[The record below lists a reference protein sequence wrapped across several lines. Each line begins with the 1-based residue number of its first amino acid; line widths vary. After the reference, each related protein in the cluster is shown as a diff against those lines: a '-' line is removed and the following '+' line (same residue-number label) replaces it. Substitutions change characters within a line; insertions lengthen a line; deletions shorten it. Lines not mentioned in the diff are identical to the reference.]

1 VAEPAPPLQQRH
13 PPSDGGAR
21 PGPGRRP
28 DVADDA
34 AEEGLEEQV
43 EVGPR
48 RSGGHGVGE
57 GEGEHAALTPEPD
70 ETFPH
75 LRRTLPGMTD
85 RLVVIGGDA
94 AGMSAAMQV
103 RRRQPDRE
111 IVVLEKGRWTSYSA
125 CGIPYLVGGSVED
138 IDDLVARSPET
149 FRAAHDI
156 DVRLGHEARAID
168 LDAREVEAW
177 DAEAGASVRVAFDTL
192 HVATGARPLRP
203 DLPGV
208 DHPMVHGVQTLDDAA
223 RLEAEVHGRD
233 GLRVVVVGGGYIGL
247 EMAEA
252 FVQRGLDV
260 TIVEAG
266 AQVMPSLDADV
277 AAPLV
282 GALEGLGIDV
292 RLGTALEA
300 VEDGAVV
307 AGGEHLPADLVVL
320 GLGVVPN
327 AGVAADAGLA
337 VGVKGAIR
345 VDRRQ
350 RTSADG
356 VWAAGDCCESRHM
369 VAGVPVHIALGTVA
383 NKQGRVAGI
392 NIAGG
397 YASFPG
403 ALGTAVTKVCSVEI
417 GRTGLSLGE
426 CERYGFAA
434 VEASVE
440 GESRAGYL
448 PERRK
453 IRVKALAEVGT
464 GRLLGAQIVGEEG
477 TAKRIDVL
485 ATAIQA
491 GLTAEEVVELDL
503 GYAPPFGPVWDPVHL
518 VARGLVSQLNASPS

>member
-1 VAEPAPPLQQRH
+1 M
-13 PPSDGGAR
+13 S
-21 PGPGRRP
+21 
-28 DVADDA
+28 
-34 AEEGLEEQV
+34 
-43 EVGPR
+43 
-48 RSGGHGVGE
+48 
-57 GEGEHAALTPEPD
+57 
-70 ETFPH
+70 
-75 LRRTLPGMTD
+75 D

-111 IVVLEKGRWTSYSA
+111 IVVVEKGRWTSYSA
-125 CGIPYLVGGSVED
+125 CGIPYLVGGSVGD
-138 IDDLVARSPET
+138 LDDLVARSPGT
-149 FRAAHDI
+149 FRDQYDI
-156 DVRLGHEARAID
+156 DVRLGHEARGID
-168 LDAREVEAW
+168 LDARQVEAW
-177 DAEAGASVRVAFDTL
+177 DSGGERSVRIGFDTL
-192 HVATGARPLRP
+192 HVATGARPVRP

-208 DHPMVHGVQTLDDAA
+208 DRSMVHGVQTLDDAA
-223 RLEAEVHGRD
+223 RLEAEVRDRD
-233 GLRVVVVGGGYIGL
+233 GHAVVVVGGGYIGL

-260 TIVEAG
+260 TLVEA
-266 AQVMPSLDADV
+266 APQLMPSLDADV

-292 RLGTALEA
+292 RLETPLES

-307 AGGEHLPADLVVL
+307 AGGERIPADVVVL

-327 AGVAADAGLA
+327 ADLAAGAGLA
-337 VGVKGAIR
+337 VGVKGAVC

-356 VWAAGDCCESRHM
+356 VWAAGDCCESHHL

-397 YASFPG
+397 YAAFPG
-403 ALGTAVTKVCSVEI
+403 ALGTAVTRVCSIEI

-440 GESRAGYL
+440 GETRAGYL
-448 PERRK
+448 PERKR
-453 IRVKALAEVGT
+453 ITVKALAEVGT
-464 GRLLGAQIVGEEG
+464 GRMLGAQIVGEEG

-491 GLTAEEVVELDL
+491 GMTADEVVELDL

-518 VARGLVSQLNASPS
+518 VARGLLAELAAA

>member
-1 VAEPAPPLQQRH
+1 
-13 PPSDGGAR
+13 
-21 PGPGRRP
+21 
-28 DVADDA
+28 
-34 AEEGLEEQV
+34 
-43 EVGPR
+43 
-48 RSGGHGVGE
+48 
-57 GEGEHAALTPEPD
+57 
-70 ETFPH
+70 
-75 LRRTLPGMTD
+75 
-85 RLVVIGGDA
+85 
-94 AGMSAAMQV
+94 MSAAMQV

-125 CGIPYLVGGSVED
+125 CGIPYLVGGSVGEL
-138 IDDLVARSPET
+138 DDLVARSPET
-149 FRAAHDI
+149 FRDQY
-156 DVRLGHEARAID
+156 DVDVQLGHEARAID
-168 LDAREVEAW
+168 LDAREVEVW
-177 DAEAGASVRVAFDTL
+177 DAAGERVVRVGFDTL
-192 HVATGARPLRP
+192 HVATGARPMRP
-203 DLPGV
+203 DLPGI
-208 DHPMVHGVQTLDDAA
+208 DHEMVHGVQTLDDAA
-223 RLEAEVHGRD
+223 RLETEVRDRD
-233 GLRVVVVGGGYIGL
+233 GRRVVVVGGGYIGL

-252 FVQRGLDV
+252 FVQRGLEV
-260 TIVEAG
+260 TLVEASD
-266 AQVMPSLDADV
+266 QVMPSLDTDV

-292 RLGTALEA
+292 RLETPLEF

-307 AGGEHLPADLVVL
+307 AGGERHPADVVVL

-327 AGVAADAGLA
+327 ADLAAAAGIE

-350 RTSADG
+350 HTSADG
-356 VWAAGDCCESRHM
+356 VWAAGDCCESHHL

-397 YASFPG
+397 YAAFPG
-403 ALGTAVTKVCSVEI
+403 ALGTAVTRVCSVEI

-440 GESRAGYL
+440 GETRAGYL
-448 PERRK
+448 PERKK
-453 IRVKALAEVGT
+453 ITVKALAEVGT
-464 GRLLGAQIVGEEG
+464 GRMLGAQIVGEEG

-491 GLTAEEVVELDL
+491 GMTADEVVELDL

-518 VARGLVSQLNASPS
+518 VARGLLAELSGARA

>member
-1 VAEPAPPLQQRH
+1 
-13 PPSDGGAR
+13 
-21 PGPGRRP
+21 
-28 DVADDA
+28 
-34 AEEGLEEQV
+34 
-43 EVGPR
+43 
-48 RSGGHGVGE
+48 
-57 GEGEHAALTPEPD
+57 
-70 ETFPH
+70 
-75 LRRTLPGMTD
+75 
-85 RLVVIGGDA
+85 
-94 AGMSAAMQV
+94 MSAAMQV

-125 CGIPYLVGGSVED
+125 CGIPYLVGGSVGEL
-138 IDDLVARSPET
+138 DDLVARSPET
-149 FRAAHDI
+149 FRDQHDV

-177 DAEAGASVRVAFDTL
+177 DAAGERAVRVGFDTL

-203 DLPGV
+203 DLPGI
-208 DHPMVHGVQTLDDAA
+208 DQPMVHGVQTLDDAA
-223 RLEAEVHGRD
+223 RLEAEVRGGD
-233 GLRVVVVGGGYIGL
+233 GHRVVVVGGGYIGL

-260 TIVEAG
+260 TLLEASE
-266 AQVMPSLDADV
+266 QVMPSLDSDV

-292 RLGTALEA
+292 RLETPLES

-307 AGGEHLPADLVVL
+307 AGGERLPADVVVL

-327 AGVAADAGLA
+327 ADLAAEAGIE
-337 VGVKGAIR
+337 VGVKGAVR

-350 RTSADG
+350 HTSADG
-356 VWAAGDCCESRHM
+356 VWAAGDCCESHHL

-397 YASFPG
+397 YAAFPG
-403 ALGTAVTKVCSVEI
+403 ALGTAVTRVCSIEI

-434 VEASVE
+434 VEASVD
-440 GESRAGYL
+440 GETRAGYL
-448 PERRK
+448 PERKK
-453 IRVKALAEVGT
+453 ITVKALAEVGT
-464 GRLLGAQIVGEEG
+464 GRMLGAQIVGEEG

-491 GLTAEEVVELDL
+491 GMTADEVVELDL

-518 VARGLVSQLNASPS
+518 VARGLLAELAVA

>member
-1 VAEPAPPLQQRH
+1 
-13 PPSDGGAR
+13 
-21 PGPGRRP
+21 
-28 DVADDA
+28 
-34 AEEGLEEQV
+34 
-43 EVGPR
+43 
-48 RSGGHGVGE
+48 
-57 GEGEHAALTPEPD
+57 
-70 ETFPH
+70 
-75 LRRTLPGMTD
+75 
-85 RLVVIGGDA
+85 
-94 AGMSAAMQV
+94 MSAAMQV

-125 CGIPYLVGGSVED
+125 CGIPYLVGGSVGD
-138 IDDLVARSPET
+138 IDDLVARRPET
-149 FRAAHDI
+149 FRDQYDI
-156 DVRLGHEARAID
+156 DVRLRHEARAID

-177 DAEAGASVRVAFDTL
+177 DTAGERSVRIGFDTL
-192 HVATGARPLRP
+192 HVATGARPVRP
-203 DLPGV
+203 DLPGI
-208 DHPMVHGVQTLDDAA
+208 DRPMVHGVQTLDDAA
-223 RLEAEVHGRD
+223 RLEAEVRERGGHA
-233 GLRVVVVGGGYIGL
+233 VVVVGGGYIGL

-260 TIVEAG
+260 TLVEAA
-266 AQVMPSLDADV
+266 AQLMPSLDADV

-282 GALEGLGIDV
+282 GALAGLGIDV
-292 RLGTALEA
+292 RLETPLES
-300 VEDGAVV
+300 VEEGAVV
-307 AGGEHLPADLVVL
+307 AGGERIPADVVVL

-327 AGVAADAGLA
+327 ADLAAGAGLA
-337 VGVKGAIR
+337 VGVKGAVR

-356 VWAAGDCCESRHM
+356 VWAAGDCCESHHL

-397 YASFPG
+397 YAAFPG
-403 ALGTAVTKVCSVEI
+403 ALGTAVTRVCSVEI

-440 GESRAGYL
+440 GETRAGYL
-448 PERRK
+448 PERKR
-453 IRVKALAEVGT
+453 ITVKALAEVGT
-464 GRLLGAQIVGEEG
+464 GRMLGAQIVGEEG

-491 GLTAEEVVELDL
+491 GMTADDVVELDL

-518 VARGLVSQLNASPS
+518 VARGLLTELAAA